1 MSTPS
6 ASPIQ
11 KAVPVTPGFGGTTPA
26 ASPVASSPSPSPGLI
41 GKEV

>member
-11 KAVPVTPGFGGTTPA
+11 KAVPVTPGFGGST
-26 ASPVASSPSPSPGLI
+26 SPVASSPSPSPGLI